1 MAKSLMIFDR
11 SIEAQFLI
19 PMAVSMGFGIL
30 FTTVITL
37 FLVPC
42 VLMLSDDLAAAW
54 RQWFQGAISNPGKA
68 SDASTRP

>member
-1 MAKSLMIFDR
+1 MIFDR

-42 VLMLSDDLAAAW
+42 ALLLAQDVAAAVA
-54 RQWFQGAISNPGKA
+54 RTNKPMP
-68 SDASTRP
+68 T